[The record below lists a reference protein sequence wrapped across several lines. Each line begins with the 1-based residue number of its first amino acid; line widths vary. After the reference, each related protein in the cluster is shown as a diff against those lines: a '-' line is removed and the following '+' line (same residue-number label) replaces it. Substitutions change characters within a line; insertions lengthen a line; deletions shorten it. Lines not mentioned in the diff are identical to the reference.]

1 VDVIKLLEKE
11 KSILVK
17 KMDAIIQKKEFFVS
31 EFCSNH
37 NQENQVVD
45 LYEEELKISLQIK
58 KIEKAMK
65 EVIKI
70 FLVEKRGKIM
80 TCVVFKELFLVRYQK
95 ELIFISEKSPMGRAL
110 LSTDTDGEIEYESP
124 KGIQKIKI
132 IKSY

>member
-37 NQENQVVD
+37 NQENEVVD
-45 LYEEELKISLQIK
+45 LYEEELKISLEIK

-70 FLVEKRGKIM
+70 FVVEKMGEIM
-80 TCVVFKELFLVRYQK
+80 TCVVFKELFLARYQK

-110 LSTDTDGEIEYESP
+110 VNSTDGEVIEYQCP
-124 KGIQKIKI
+124 RGIQKLKI

>member
-70 FLVEKRGKIM
+70 FLIEKKGKIM
-80 TCVVFKELFLVRYQK
+80 TCVVFKELFLVRSQK
-95 ELIFISEKSPMGRAL
+95 VIFISEKSPMGRAL
-110 LSTDTDGEIEYESP
+110 LSTDTDGEIEYQSP